1 MEAEKVLYHIIRA
14 DEWDKVKDERSYAPD
29 SLKTEGFIHCAT
41 EVQLVEVADVFFR
54 GEKDLRILSIDSDL
68 VGSEI
73 VYEDLYETGKLFP
86 HIYGELNLD
95 AVVKVSRMGVSE
107 EGEVELV

>member
-14 DEWDKVKDERSYAPD
+14 DEWDKVREESVYAPD
-29 SLKTEGFIHCAT
+29 SLVTEGFIHCST
-41 EVQLVEVADVFFR
+41 EEQLVEVADVFFR

-68 VGSEI
+68 VSAEI
-73 VYEDLYETGKLFP
+73 VFEDLYETGKLFP

-95 AVVKVSRMGVSE
+95 AVVKVSRMGVRDD
-107 EGEVELV
+107 GEIELV